1 MTTLADVNEA
11 LRPYDAVTKQT
22 MGKHITLTRSEK
34 LMAHLGNPE
43 QKLRIVHIAGTS
55 GKTSTTYYI
64 AALLTAAGC
73 KAGSTVSP
81 YVDAMNERIQ
91 INGQPIPEKQFA
103 EYFTEFIE
111 LVQTAPETPTRF
123 EVLIAFAYWVFAKEK
138 VDYAVIE
145 TGMGGL
151 DDSTNVAARA
161 DKVCVLTDIGYDHM
175 EHLGDTLGK
184 IAHQKAGIIHEGNAV
199 FMYEQSDEIMQVL
212 RYWVSQREDAELY
225 TFEPKMLEQAFGDQF
240 SGTLDL
246 PEYQKRNWTLAYATY
261 LYIARRDILPELTRE
276 QLVVTQHTYIPGRMD
291 RVTQGNRTIVMDG
304 AHNGQKMWAFA
315 ESFQAQHPEQK
326 VPVLLALKQG
336 KEVNDI
342 APILKLFASEVIVT
356 TFTKT
361 QDLPILSIEPSEIT
375 SVLEAN
381 GVKCVAIADQS
392 EAYEAFIKR
401 VEGLGV
407 ITGSFFLISQLRE
420 AHKELR

>member
-43 QKLRIVHIAGTS
+43 QKLRVVHIAGTS

-175 EHLGDTLGK
+175 EHLGNTLGK
-184 IAHQKAGIIHEGNAV
+184 IAHQKAGIIHEGNIAL
-199 FMYEQSDEIMQVL
+199 MYTQAPEIMQVV
-212 RYWVSQREDAELY
+212 RYWVSQQEDAELL
-225 TFEPKMLEQAFGDQF
+225 TFEQDRLATAYGDKF
-240 SGTLDL
+240 PGTM
-246 PEYQKRNWTLAYATY
+246 PAYQKRNWLLAFAAYKYLAKRDDLPNITAT
-261 LYIARRDILPELTRE
+261 
-276 QLVVTQHTYIPGRMD
+276 QLQKTQGLQVPGRMD
-291 RVTQGNRTIVMDG
+291 ARKVGEKTIIMDG
-304 AHNGQKMWAFA
+304 AHNGQKMTAFWQ
-315 ESFQAQHPEQK
+315 SFTELYKGVKPT
-326 VPVLLALKQG
+326 VLFALKQG
-336 KEVNDI
+336 KEIADI
-342 APILKLFASEVIVT
+342 APLLAQHASEVIVT
-356 TFTKT
+356 TFSKT
-361 QDLPILSIEPSEIT
+361 QDLPIASMEPSEIT
-375 SVLEAN
+375 SVLQAN
-381 GVKCVAIADQS
+381 GVKYRVCADQG
-392 EAYEAFIKR
+392 EAYAVFCEVTKE
-401 VEGLGV
+401 VGV
-407 ITGSFFLISQLRE
+407 ITGSFFLIAQLRE
-420 AHKELR
+420 GHKELR

>member
-43 QKLRIVHIAGTS
+43 QKLRVVHIAGTS

-175 EHLGDTLGK
+175 EHLGNTLGK
-184 IAHQKAGIIHEGNAV
+184 IAHQKAGIIHEGNIAL
-199 FMYEQSDEIMQVL
+199 MYTQAPEIMQAV
-212 RYWVSQREDAELY
+212 RYWVSQQEDAELL
-225 TFEPKMLEQAFGDQF
+225 TFEQDRLTAAYGGKFPGTMPAYQRRNWLLAFAAYKYLAKRD
-240 SGTLDL
+240 DL
-246 PEYQKRNWTLAYATY
+246 PNITATQLQK
-261 LYIARRDILPELTRE
+261 
-276 QLVVTQHTYIPGRMD
+276 TQGLQVPGRMD
-291 RVTQGNRTIVMDG
+291 ARKVGEKTIVMDG
-304 AHNGQKMWAFA
+304 AHNDQKMTAFWQ
-315 ESFQAQHPEQK
+315 SFTELYK
-326 VPVLLALKQG
+326 GVKPVVLFALKNG
-336 KEVNDI
+336 KEIADI
-342 APILKLFASEVIVT
+342 APLLAEHASEVIVT
-356 TFTKT
+356 TFSKT
-361 QDLPILSIEPSEIT
+361 QDLPIASMEPSEIT
-375 SVLEAN
+375 SVLKAN
-381 GVKCVAIADQS
+381 GVKHHVFTDQD
-392 EAYEAFIKR
+392 EAYIAFREATKE
-401 VEGLGV
+401 VGV
-407 ITGSFFLISQLRE
+407 ITGSFFLIAQLRE
-420 AHKELR
+420 GHEELR